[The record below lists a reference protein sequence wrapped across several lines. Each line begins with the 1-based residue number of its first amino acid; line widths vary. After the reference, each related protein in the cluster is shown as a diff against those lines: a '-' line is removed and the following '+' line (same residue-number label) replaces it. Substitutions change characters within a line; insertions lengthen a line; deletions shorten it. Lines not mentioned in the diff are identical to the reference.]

1 MQYLLESAICLS
13 FFYAFYW
20 FLLRRE
26 TFFQWNRVYLLLTP
40 IASFIIPA
48 LYIELEKKDVPVT
61 SGSVI
66 NLPEVVA
73 QTQAAPLIIQ
83 RNLELPAPVP
93 AMQGLTLGE
102 LLGNL
107 YKLGAVLL
115 ALILFYRLFRLIKFV
130 RQCRKKQAGEYT
142 VAVSDQGETPVAS
155 FFSVVFW
162 NKQDINEQ
170 ERLIIEHELVHARQ
184 WHSLDV
190 LLMEA
195 MIVWQWFNPL
205 IYLYRR
211 SLQVVHEYIADEYVV
226 RSTQQRYAYASLL
239 AQQYRD
245 RARPDLLNTFHAQLK
260 NRLIML
266 AKHPSRSARRAKFAL
281 IVPLFAALMLL
292 FSFRLIEKI
301 PLVAPITQAVQ
312 QADAYV
318 RHLAEITVTSSAA
331 TPQTVTAVAEPS
343 PYILYWG
350 LIQCKF
356 EQETSGRYVAEAH
369 ISPDAFMESLKREPR
384 LWNGTSLEPKLA
396 FQVENQ
402 AVRAEYYDEK
412 VYATYR
418 KDLETLVMGFKN
430 GDVVKLNRI
439 PLAGGEFGTVY
450 VYLDGAS
457 PSWLPKKQSET
468 YYRAD
473 PGKEVLKGKYQ
484 LSWNGKPQ
492 TQPDRYFYGVSEFWE
507 LLKQVPEIYDQ
518 SAERYYPADNLV
530 VTLIDNPLEFG
541 QRYNTLGKNAA
552 YSWSELYDLFSAS
565 KDKVAPGSTVYIDW
579 RSLRA
584 NPMAGDTIINIG
596 GQIEQVVKGEYSV
609 KSLAMFNLVPDDDPR
624 IKLHG
629 SDRQDYTFEWG
640 DFSTRFLNMYAVSYP
655 LPENASLR
663 EKILANQPLVVVS
676 EEPQIKPVLAPR
688 LFADRTTRTEN
699 HMMTARQIVEMLKL
713 KPRLSRETMF
723 PDMSKSAPK
732 LSVNSVMLD
741 HSSFYIQY
749 RDRVAKVENG
759 ICPADMIA
767 FIEQTLVPKEVI
779 YLTEFTAPG
788 IDLGAAYV
796 RLEVKLENPK
806 PPLKTAGGKQTA
818 NAAKQVR
825 IEAPVPNP
833 MLDHARITFFVP
845 SNCRATLYITNV
857 TGAVVWSQKS
867 DCQAGTQTIDLLNS
881 DLKGSAGAYT
891 ITLETPFG
899 TAQEQFIV
907 AE

>member
-48 LYIELEKKDVPVT
+48 LYIALEKKEVPVT
-61 SGSVI
+61 NSSII

-83 RNLELPAPVP
+83 HNLEQPAPIP

-107 YKLGAVLL
+107 YKIGAVLL

-266 AKHPSRSARRAKFAL
+266 AKHPSRRSRRAKFAL
-281 IVPLFAALMLL
+281 VLPLFAALMLL

-318 RHLAEITVTSSAA
+318 RHLAEITVTSTAA
-331 TPQTVTAVAEPS
+331 APQTEVAAAEPS

-402 AVRAEYYDEK
+402 TVRAEYYDEK
-412 VYATYR
+412 VYASYR
-418 KDLETLVMGFKN
+418 KNLETLVMGFKN

-457 PSWLPKKQSET
+457 PSWLPKKQSES

-473 PGKEVLKGKYQ
+473 PTKEIIKGKYE
-484 LSWNGKPQ
+484 LSWSGKPK
-492 TQPDRYFYGVSEFWE
+492 TEPDRYFYGISEFWE
-507 LLKQVPEIYDQ
+507 MLKQVPNIYDQ
-518 SAERYYPADNLV
+518 LSERYYPADNLV

-541 QRYNTLGKNAA
+541 QRYKTLGKNAA
-552 YSWSELYDLFSAS
+552 YTWSELYDLFSAS
-565 KDKVAPGSTVYIDW
+565 KDKVVPGSTVYIDW

-596 GQIEQVVKGEYSV
+596 GQIEQVTRGEYSV

-624 IKLHG
+624 IKLRG

-640 DFSTRFLNMYAVSYP
+640 DFTTRFLNMYGVSYP
-655 LPENASLR
+655 LPEDASLR
-663 EKILANQPLVVVS
+663 EKVLANQPLVVVS
-676 EEPQIKPVLAPR
+676 EEPQIKPILAPR

-699 HMMTARQIVEMLKL
+699 HLMTAREIINMVKL
-713 KPRLSRETMF
+713 APRLSRETMF
-723 PDMSKSAPK
+723 PDMSKSEPK
-732 LSVNSVMLD
+732 LSVNSVLLD

-767 FIEQTLVPKEVI
+767 FVEQNLVPKEVI
-779 YLTEFTAPG
+779 YLSEFAAPG
-788 IDLGAAYV
+788 VDLGAAYI
-796 RLEVKLENPK
+796 RLEVKPENPK
-806 PPLKTAGGKQTA
+806 PALKTAGDKKTIHADQA
-818 NAAKQVR
+818 VNNLE
-825 IEAPVPNP
+825 IVPNP
-833 MLDHARITFFVP
+833 VVDHLQIRFFVP
-845 SNCRATLYITNV
+845 VACSGSLYITNSK
-857 TGAVVWSQKS
+857 GLVVWGHKCELPMGAQFF
-867 DCQAGTQTIDLLNS
+867 DLLKS

-891 ITLETPFG
+891 VHIETPFG

>member
-13 FFYAFYW
+13 LFYAFYW
-20 FLLRRE
+20 ILLRRE

-48 LYIELEKKDVPVT
+48 LYIELEKKNVPVT
-61 SGSVI
+61 NSSVI

-83 RNLELPAPVP
+83 HNLELPAPIP

-102 LLGNL
+102 LLVNL

-115 ALILFYRLFRLIKFV
+115 AMVLFMRLFRLIKFV

-142 VAVSDQGETPVAS
+142 VAVSDHGETPVAS

-245 RARPDLLNTFHAQLK
+245 RARPYLLNTFHAQLK

-266 AKHPSRSARRAKFAL
+266 AKHPSRRSRRAKFAL
-281 IVPLFAALMLL
+281 VLPLFAALMLL

-318 RHLAEITVTSSAA
+318 RHLAEITVTSAA
-331 TPQTVTAVAEPS
+331 AAPQTLVAAAEPS

-356 EQETSGRYVAEAH
+356 EHEASGRYVAEAH
-369 ISPDAFMESLKREPR
+369 ISPDAFIESLKREPR

-396 FQVENQ
+396 FQLENQ
-402 AVRAEYYDEK
+402 AVRAEYYDDK
-412 VYATYR
+412 VYASYR
-418 KDLETLVMGFKN
+418 KDLETLVMGFKK
-430 GDVVKLNRI
+430 GDVIKLNKI

-450 VYLDGAS
+450 VYLDGES
-457 PSWLPKKQSET
+457 PSWLPKKHSET
-468 YYRAD
+468 YYRTD
-473 PGKEVLKGKYQ
+473 PANESIKSRYQ
-484 LSWNGKPQ
+484 LNWGEKPKG
-492 TQPDRYFYGVSEFWE
+492 QPERYFYGVSEFWD
-507 LLKQVPEIYDQ
+507 LLRQIPEIYDQ
-518 SAERYYPADNLV
+518 TTDRYYPADNLIV
-530 VTLIDNPLEFG
+530 SLIDSPLEFA
-541 QRYNTLGKNAA
+541 QRYNRLGENAV
-552 YSWSELYDLFSAS
+552 YSWSELYDLFSTK
-565 KDKVAPGSTVYIDW
+565 KDKVAPGSTVYLDW
-579 RSLRA
+579 RQKNVDSLESVTVVNLDGR
-584 NPMAGDTIINIG
+584 
-596 GQIEQVVKGEYSV
+596 IEQLKKGEYN
-609 KSLAMFNLVPDDDPR
+609 LQTIAIFDLVPDGDPR
-624 IKLHG
+624 IGLRI
-629 SDRQDYTFEWG
+629 SDRHEYTFEWG
-640 DFSTRFLNMYAVSYP
+640 NFTSRFINRYAVSYP
-655 LPENASLR
+655 LPESPLR
-663 EKILANQPLVVVS
+663 EKIIELDQRTTPVNPPLHQV
-676 EEPQIKPVLAPR
+676 APLR
-688 LFADRTTRTEN
+688 MYADRKTEIEN
-699 HMMTARQIVEMLKL
+699 HLLSVKDILEMIKL
-713 KPRLSRETMF
+713 TPRLSKEQNLL
-723 PDMSKSAPK
+723 KEA
-732 LSVNSVMLD
+732 
-741 HSSFYIQY
+741 SFYMQY
-749 RDRVAKVENG
+749 RDRTVKVENG
-759 ICPADMIA
+759 VCPADMVA
-767 FIEQTLVPKEVI
+767 FMEQHLVPQEII
-779 YLTEFTAPG
+779 YLSGFSAPG
-788 IDLGAAYV
+788 VDLGAV
-796 RLEVKLENPK
+796 FVKLEVKADNPK
-806 PPLKTAGGKQTA
+806 PLLKTTSGKQIA
-818 NAAKQVR
+818 NAANQVR
-825 IEAPVPNP
+825 IETPVPNP
-833 MLDHARITFFVP
+833 MLDYTRIAFFVP
-845 SNCRATLYITNV
+845 SNCRATLYITNISGIV
-857 TGAVVWSQKS
+857 IWSQKS
-867 DCQAGTQTIDLLNS
+867 DYQAGTQTIDLLKS

-899 TAQEQFIV
+899 SAQEQFMV